1 MASVALADAEME
13 VEAPPST
20 VIVNPVGVVAPAGVV
35 TAVTVATEVRTS
47 ATAVT
52 ITVSV
57 RFMDQGP
64 LADQDRHR
72 RARGVTSQSTA
83 LRR

>member
-1 MASVALADAEME
+1 MANVALVVVEMVDE
-13 VEAPPST
+13 LPPSA

-35 TAVTVATEVRTS
+35 TAVTAAVEVRTS
-47 ATAVT
+47 ATAVAT
-52 ITVSV
+52 TVSV
-57 RFMDQGP
+57 RFIDTGP